1 MAYPLFHPR
10 HVGDLPMIMTGGALR
25 AALPGESGLVEF
37 KQGVPEDKIR
47 EAVVA
52 FSNTDGGVL
61 LIGVGPDGVL
71 HDRPLTGEFEA
82 RIHRVM
88 QGVQSPGRYDVHEL
102 QVDDRRL
109 TVLSVERRQE
119 GFAQMHDGRVL
130 VRRGA
135 MNAPLIGDH
144 LTRFVAGRAL
154 TRFETT
160 TTDLPLVSAPAALLA
175 QLAAAY
181 RWRDEDGHEDR
192 LAEIGLI
199 APAPGGAVLTVAG
212 VLCLSDDPAAVLGK
226 AYVEIFRY
234 RDGGTVYDKRSEIR
248 GDLPR
253 QITEAT
259 RAVLD
264 ELGSDVVVVGVHRH
278 ELPRIPETVLR
289 EALANA
295 VAHRTYENARQSVRV
310 EIHPDRVTVRSPGS
324 LPEPVTVANIRDQ
337 NAARN
342 VDVIK
347 VLRTFRLAEDAGQGV
362 DVMQDTMEAHL
373 LDPPEFDTDGTSVT
387 VTLRLGSTVTPRERA
402 WVTEVEH
409 RGGIRPGDRAL
420 LVHAARGEL
429 LTNTT
434 VRELMGVDSMHARSA
449 LQRLRDAG
457 LLEQSGSRGGVTY
470 TLAEGLGAPAA
481 RLDPDAVRAIVLAM
495 AADGPVT
502 NENVRERTGL
512 ERQQA
517 LALLGSMVERGELVR
532 EGARR
537 GTTYRAS

>member
-1 MAYPLFHPR
+1 MA
-10 HVGDLPMIMTGGALR
+10 GDALR
-25 AALPGESGLVEF
+25 EAYPGESGLVKF
-37 KQGVPEDKIR
+37 KQGLPEEKVR

-61 LIGVGPDGVL
+61 LIGIGPDGVL
-71 HDRPLTGEFEA
+71 HDRPLTGELEA
-82 RIHRVM
+82 RIHRMM
-88 QGVQSPGRYDVHEL
+88 QGVQNPGRYEVHQLE
-102 QVDDRRL
+102 VDGRHL
-109 TVLSVERRQE
+109 VVLGIERRHE

-135 MNAPLIGDH
+135 MNAPLMGDH

-160 TTDLPLVSAPAALLA
+160 LSDLPLSAASSTLVDRLA
-175 QLAAAY
+175 ETY
-181 RWRDEDGHEDR
+181 RWRDPEGHDDR
-192 LAEIGLI
+192 LAEIGLTVTT
-199 APAPGGAVLTVAG
+199 PSGPVLTVAG
-212 VLCLSDDPAAVLGK
+212 VLCLGDDPSSVLGK
-226 AYVEIFRY
+226 TYVEIFRY
-234 RDGGTVYDKRSEIR
+234 RDGEPVYDKRSEIG

-253 QITEAT
+253 QITKAT

-264 ELGSDVVVVGVHRH
+264 ELGSEVVVVGVRRH

-289 EALANA
+289 EAFANA
-295 VAHRTYENARQSVRV
+295 VAHRTYENACQSVRV
-310 EIHPDRVTVRSPGS
+310 EIRPDRVTVRSPGS

-347 VLRTFRLAEDAGQGV
+347 VLRTFRLAEDAGRGV

-373 LDPPEFDTDGTSVT
+373 LDLPEFTTDGTSVT
-387 VTLRLGSTVTPRERA
+387 VTLRLDSTVTPRERA

-409 RGGIRPGDRAL
+409 RGGIRPGDRGL

-434 VRELMGVDSMHARSA
+434 VRELMGVDSTHARAA
-449 LQRLRDAG
+449 LQRLRNAG
-457 LLEQSGSRGGVTY
+457 LLEQSGSRGRATY
-470 TLAEGLGAPAA
+470 TLAQGLGAPAA
-481 RLDPDAVRAIVLAM
+481 RLDPEAVRGIVLAM

-502 NENVRERTGL
+502 NESVRERTDL

-517 LALLGSMVERGELVR
+517 LALLGSMVEGGELVR
-532 EGARR
+532 EGAWR
-537 GTTYRAS
+537 GTTYRMPQEFLN